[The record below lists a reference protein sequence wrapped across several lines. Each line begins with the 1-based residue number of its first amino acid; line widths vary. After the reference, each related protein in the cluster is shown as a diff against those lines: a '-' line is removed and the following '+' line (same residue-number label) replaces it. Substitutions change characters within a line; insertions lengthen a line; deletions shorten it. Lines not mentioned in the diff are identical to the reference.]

1 MSTGRTGRRDWE
13 ATAWLGPVIRLR
25 RWSRLLAAA
34 SGVLL
39 AIVGGCQLLI
49 SSSLISLTRIDVT
62 SDGRLERGEILSWAK
77 VSPGES
83 LLLLRLGEIRSRIE
97 SHPWVERA
105 WVRRRLPHTL
115 EITVEE
121 KRPVARIMVDKDLFL
136 MDRKASI
143 FPPMHHSLEGAITLV
158 GLKEADLWRR
168 PEACQRVLQEAV
180 ELLFLLADRPQWKVK
195 EVGVDPDRGL
205 RLALEG
211 GPWDIR
217 IGFGDLNQ
225 RLERLE
231 KILEHLGREGRYE
244 RTQWIDLRYPEKAT
258 VRFKG

>member
-1 MSTGRTGRRDWE
+1 MRAGRKGHPE
-13 ATAWLGPVIRLR
+13 PEGNAWLRRVVRLR
-25 RWSRLLAAA
+25 RWSTLMATTSGALL
-34 SGVLL
+34 VV
-39 AIVGGCQLLI
+39 VGGCQLLV
-49 SSSLISLTRIDVT
+49 SSSLISLTRLDVK
-62 SDGRLERGEILSWAK
+62 SDGRLERGEILRWAK
-77 VSPGES
+77 VTPGES
-83 LLLLRLGEIRSRIE
+83 LLLLNLERIRSRIE

-105 WVRRRLPHTL
+105 WVRRKLPNTL
-115 EITVEE
+115 EITVRE

-143 FPPMHHSLEGAITLV
+143 FPPLDHSLEGGITVV
-158 GLKEADLWRR
+158 GLKESDLWRR

-180 ELLFLLADRPQWKVK
+180 ELLSILANHPEWRVK

-211 GPWDIR
+211 GPGDIR
-217 IGFGDLNQ
+217 IGFGELNK
-225 RLERLE
+225 RLERLD
-231 KILEHLGREGRYE
+231 KILKHLERERRQE